1 MKYTFYTVKVVLYF
15 FEDDSY
21 TLEDVLS
28 ILDDAL
34 SSLED
39 ALYTLEEGLY
49 TLEDG
54 LSILQDALYTLDDA
68 IYNLAKAIYI
78 LDGVLFTLD
87 DALFILKDILYS
99 GDADSVFK
107 RIRCGVD
114 EIDFHIP
121 LKITIFATSKY
132 DMSDLIK
139 EIEKRKT
146 FGIISHPDAGKTT
159 LTEKLLLFG
168 GAIQEAGAVKSNKIK
183 KGATSDFMEIERQRG
198 ISVATSVLAFE
209 YRDHKINIL
218 DTPGHKDFAEDTYRT
233 LTAVDSVIV
242 VIDVAKGVEEQ
253 TEKLVQVCRM
263 RNIPMLVF
271 INKLDREGKD
281 AFDLLD
287 EVEQKLGLTVCP
299 LSLPIGMG
307 ADFQGIYNIWENN
320 IQLFLEEKKQKVGD
334 SVKFDDIND
343 TSIDEAIGEKAAA
356 TLREEL
362 DLVQSVYPEF
372 SRDDY
377 MKGDLQPVFFGSALN
392 NFGVRE
398 LLDAFID
405 IAPMPQPKESE
416 TRLVKPEESTF
427 TGFVFKIHANMD
439 PKHRDRLAF
448 VKIVSGTFK
457 RNENY
462 LLVREGK
469 KMKFSSPNAFF
480 ADKKEV
486 VDESFPGD
494 IVGLHDTGSFRIGD
508 TLTGGEKLSF
518 KGIPSFS
525 PEHFRYINNTDPL
538 KAKQLAKGIDQL
550 MDEGVAQL
558 FTLEMNGRKIIGTVG
573 ALQYE
578 VIQYRLEHEYG
589 AKCSYEPLSMHK
601 ACWVEADEKSEEFKE
616 FARLKQRFLARDK
629 YNQLVFLADSSFTI
643 HMTQEKFPNVKLHFI
658 SEFRNA

>member
-1 MKYTFYTVKVVLYF
+1 M
-15 FEDDSY
+15 
-21 TLEDVLS
+21 
-28 ILDDAL
+28 DDAGFYF
-34 SSLED
+34 S
-39 ALYTLEEGLY
+39 
-49 TLEDG
+49 
-54 LSILQDALYTLDDA
+54 
-68 IYNLAKAIYI
+68 
-78 LDGVLFTLD
+78 
-87 DALFILKDILYS
+87 
-99 GDADSVFK
+99 
-107 RIRCGVD
+107 
-114 EIDFHIP
+114 
-121 LKITIFATSKY
+121 LKITIFAPINFN
-132 DMSDLIK
+132 MADLLK
-139 EIEKRKT
+139 EIKKRKT
-146 FGIISHPDAGKTT
+146 FGIIAHPDAGKTT

-168 GAIQEAGAVKSNKIK
+168 GAIQEAGAVKSNKVK

-209 YRDHKINIL
+209 YKGHKINIL

-242 VIDVAKGVEEQ
+242 VVDVAKGVEEQ

-263 RNIPMLVF
+263 RNIPMIVF

-287 EVEQKLGLTVCP
+287 EVEQKLGLTVTP

-307 ADFQGIYNIWENN
+307 SDFQGIYNLWEKNFEF
-320 IQLFLEEKKQKVGD
+320 FLEEKKQKVGE
-334 SVKFDDIND
+334 SVKVTDLND
-343 TSIDEAIGEKAAA
+343 PKVDEMIGSKAAN

-362 DLVQSVYPEF
+362 ELIETVYPEF
-372 SRDDY
+372 NREDY
-377 MKGDLQPVFFGSALN
+377 IKGDLQPVFFGSALN

-398 LLDAFID
+398 LLDAFVE
-405 IAPMPQPKESE
+405 IAPMPQPKQSDV
-416 TRLVKPEESTF
+416 RIVNPEESKF

-469 KMKFSSPNAFF
+469 KLKFAAPNAFF
-480 ADKKEV
+480 ADKKEI

-494 IVGLHDTGSFRIGD
+494 IVGLHDTGNFRIGD
-508 TLTGGEKLSF
+508 TLTSGENLNF

-525 PEHFRYINNTDPL
+525 PEHFRYINNDDPL

-589 AKCSYEPLSMHK
+589 AKCTYEPLSIHK

-629 YNQLVFLADSSFTI
+629 YDQLVFLADSSFTI
-643 HMTQEKFPNVKLHFI
+643 HMTQEKFPNVKLHFV
-658 SEFRNA
+658 SEYTHE

>member
-1 MKYTFYTVKVVLYF
+1 MQLQN
-15 FEDDSY
+15 
-21 TLEDVLS
+21 LQM
-28 ILDDAL
+28 
-34 SSLED
+34 SL
-39 ALYTLEEGLY
+39 
-49 TLEDG
+49 
-54 LSILQDALYTLDDA
+54 LQ
-68 IYNLAKAIYI
+68 
-78 LDGVLFTLD
+78 
-87 DALFILKDILYS
+87 
-99 GDADSVFK
+99 
-107 RIRCGVD
+107 
-114 EIDFHIP
+114 EI
-121 LKITIFATSKY
+121 S
-132 DMSDLIK
+132 
-139 EIEKRKT
+139 KRKT

-209 YRDHKINIL
+209 YKGKKINIL

-253 TEKLVQVCRM
+253 TEKLVEVCRM
-263 RNIPMLVF
+263 RKIPMLVF

-287 EVEQKLGLTVCP
+287 EVEQKLGLKVVP

-307 ADFQGIYNIWENN
+307 SDFQGIYNIWEKN
-320 IQLFLEEKKQKVGD
+320 IQLFLEEKKQKVGETI
-334 SVKFDDIND
+334 VINDIND
-343 TSIDEAIGEKAAA
+343 SSVDEIIGEKAAA
-356 TLREEL
+356 TLRDEL
-362 DLVQSVYPEF
+362 ELIESVYPEF
-372 SRDDY
+372 DREQY
-377 MKGDLQPVFFGSALN
+377 LTGEQQPVFFGSALH

-398 LLDAFID
+398 LLDAFVE
-405 IAPMPQPKESE
+405 IAPMPQPKESDL
-416 TRLVKPEESTF
+416 RLVKPEEKNF

-508 TLTGGEKLSF
+508 TLTAGEKLQF

-525 PEHFRYINNTDPL
+525 PEHFRYINNDDPL

-589 AKCSYEPLSMHK
+589 AKCTYEPIGIHK
-601 ACWVEADEKSEEFKE
+601 ACWIEADEKSDEFKE
-616 FARLKQRFLARDK
+616 FARLKQRFMARD
-629 YNQLVFLADSSFTI
+629 NHGQLVFLADSAFTI

-658 SEFRNA
+658 SEWNHAK